1 MWSPWIVIVAV
12 VAILVLL
19 VSRYFYH
26 RRILQIRNSHD
37 SVQSDFLKQLNTSRI
52 DRGNF
57 ETILSSMVEGVIV
70 IDAKG
75 KIEHASPNFCQLL
88 ELRSKETQNKLYWE
102 VIWNQEINDSLKEA
116 LAHKRALRKEINIIG
131 PQESFFSMQISPVMD
146 REDKLLSLIAV
157 FHDITELKKLEK
169 IRTDFVANV
178 SHELKTPLTAIKGFV
193 ETLKISAK
201 DDPVALVRFLDIID
215 KQTQRLEALV
225 NDLLILSSIESKE
238 VKMNIVAEPLNKL
251 IPAVLALH
259 KKIIEDK
266 GHQVTVDIPPDLP
279 NVLVDR
285 QRMEQ
290 VFLNLLDNAVKF
302 TPPGG
307 KISIQARWEKPYVR
321 VEVKDNGVGIPA
333 EHLSRV
339 FERFYRAD
347 KARSRE
353 AGGTGLGLAIVRHIV
368 SAHQGKIE
376 VESSPG
382 VGSTFRIFLPCANM
396 V

>member
-1 MWSPWIVIVAV
+1 MYHSWIVIVLV
-12 VAILVLL
+12 VALLVLL
-19 VSRYFYH
+19 VSRHFYH

-37 SVQSDFLKQLNTSRI
+37 SAKNDFLKQLSASWV
-52 DRGNF
+52 DRENL

-70 IDAKG
+70 INSKG

-116 LAHKRALRKEINIIG
+116 LSAKRAVRKEINIIG

-146 REDKLLSLIAV
+146 GEGKLLSLIAV

-169 IRTDFVANV
+169 IRADFVANV

-193 ETLKISAK
+193 ETLKASAK
-201 DDPVALVRFLDIID
+201 DDPLALMHFLDIID
-215 KQTQRLEALV
+215 KQAQRLENLV

-238 VKMNIVAEPLNKL
+238 VKMNIGAEPLDK
-251 IPAVLALH
+251 IIHSVISLH

-266 GHQVTVDIPPDLP
+266 EHQITVDIPVDLP
-279 NVLVDR
+279 KVLVDR

-307 KISIQARWEKPYVR
+307 KLSIRANWERPYVC
-321 VEVKDNGVGIPA
+321 VEVKDNGVGIPS

-339 FERFYRAD
+339 FERFYRVD

-353 AGGTGLGLAIVRHIV
+353 AGGTGLGLAIVRQIV

-376 VESSPG
+376 VESSSG
-382 VGSTFRIFLPCANM
+382 AGSTFRIFLPCQI
-396 V
+396 

>member
-1 MWSPWIVIVAV
+1 MWSFWLVIVVV

-19 VSRYFYH
+19 VSRHFYN
-26 RRILQIRNSHD
+26 RRIQQIHQFHD
-37 SVQSDFLKQLNTSRI
+37 SAKNDFLKQLSHSRL
-52 DRGNF
+52 DRENF

-70 IDAKG
+70 INSKG
-75 KIEHASPNFCQLL
+75 RIEHASPNFCLLL

-116 LAHKRALRKEINIIG
+116 LLHKRAVRKEINIIG

-146 REDKLLSLIAV
+146 REDKLFSLIAV

-169 IRTDFVANV
+169 IRAEFVANV

-193 ETLKISAK
+193 ETLKNSAK
-201 DDPVALVRFLDIID
+201 DDPAAVRHFLDIID
-215 KQTQRLEALV
+215 KQSQRLENLV

-238 VKMNIVAEPLNKL
+238 VKMNIVAEPLNK
-251 IPAVLALH
+251 IIHSVISLH
-259 KKIIEDK
+259 KKMIEDK

-285 QRMEQ
+285 RRMEQ

-307 KISIQARWEKPYVR
+307 IITIKAKWEKPYVCVDVR
-321 VEVKDNGVGIPA
+321 DNGVGIPA
-333 EHLSRV
+333 EHISRV
-339 FERFYRAD
+339 FERFYRVD
-347 KARSRE
+347 RARSRQD
-353 AGGTGLGLAIVRHIV
+353 GGTGLGLAIVRQIV

-376 VESSPG
+376 VESASDA
-382 VGSTFRIFLPCANM
+382 GSTFRIFLPCQI
-396 V
+396 

>member
-1 MWSPWIVIVAV
+1 MWYVWILTVVLVAV
-12 VAILVLL
+12 LVLL
-19 VSRYFYH
+19 ISRHFYH
-26 RRILQIRNSHD
+26 RRISQLRYSHD
-37 SVQSDFLKQLNTSRI
+37 SAKNDFLKELSTTKI
-52 DRGNF
+52 DRENF

-70 IDAKG
+70 INSKG

-116 LAHKRALRKEINIIG
+116 LLHKRAVRKEINIIG

-146 REDKLLSLIAV
+146 RDDKLLNLIAV

-169 IRTDFVANV
+169 IRAEFVANV

-193 ETLKISAK
+193 ETLKTSAK
-201 DDPVALVRFLDIID
+201 NDPVALVRFLDIID
-215 KQTQRLEALV
+215 KQTQRLENLV

-238 VKMNIVAEPLNKL
+238 VRMNIVAEPLNR
-251 IPAVLALH
+251 IVQNVLVLQ

-266 GHQVTVDIPPDLP
+266 GHQLTVDIPADLP
-279 NVLVDR
+279 KVLVDR

-290 VFLNLLDNAVKF
+290 VFLNLLDNAAKF

-307 KISIQARWEKPYVR
+307 KISIRALLEKPYVR
-321 VEVKDNGVGIPA
+321 VEVRDNGVGIPA

-339 FERFYRAD
+339 FERFYRVD
-347 KARSRE
+347 RARSRE
-353 AGGTGLGLAIVRHIV
+353 AGGTGLGLAIVRQIV
-368 SAHQGKIE
+368 SAHQGKIQ
-376 VESSPG
+376 VESSPD
-382 VGSTFRIFLPCANM
+382 VGSTFRIFLPCQI
-396 V
+396 

>member
-1 MWSPWIVIVAV
+1 MGYSWILIVLV

-19 VSRYFYH
+19 VSRHFYH
-26 RRILQIRNSHD
+26 RRILQIRNSHN
-37 SVQSDFLKQLNTSRI
+37 SAESDFLKQLSTSRV
-52 DRGNF
+52 DRENF

-70 IDAKG
+70 INAKG

-146 REDKLLSLIAV
+146 RDDKLLSLIAV

-215 KQTQRLEALV
+215 KQAQRLENLV

-238 VKMNIVAEPLNKL
+238 VKMNIVAEPLNR
-251 IPAVLALH
+251 IIHTVLALH
-259 KKIIEDK
+259 KKSIEDK

-279 NVLVDR
+279 HVLADR

-290 VFLNLLDNAVKF
+290 VFLNLLDNAIKF

-307 KISIQARWEKPYVR
+307 KISIQARLEKPYVC

-368 SAHQGKIE
+368 TAHQGKIE
-376 VESSPG
+376 VESSSG
-382 VGSTFRIFLPCANM
+382 VGSTFRIFLPCQI
-396 V
+396 

>member
-1 MWSPWIVIVAV
+1 MYFLWIVIIVV

-19 VSRYFYH
+19 VSRRFYN
-26 RRILQIRNSHD
+26 RRILQIRHSHD
-37 SVQSDFLKQLNTSRI
+37 SAQSDFLKQLSTTRV
-52 DRGNF
+52 DRENF

-70 IDAKG
+70 INSKG

-116 LAHKRALRKEINIIG
+116 LLHKRALRKEINIIG
-131 PQESFFSMQISPVMD
+131 PQDSFFSMQISPVMD
-146 REDKLLSLIAV
+146 RDDKLLSLIAV

-169 IRTDFVANV
+169 IRSEFVANV

-193 ETLKISAK
+193 ETLKTSAK
-201 DDPVALVRFLDIID
+201 DDPMAVERFLDIID
-215 KQTQRLEALV
+215 KQTQRLESLV
-225 NDLLILSSIESKE
+225 NDLLILSAIESKE
-238 VKMNIVAEPLNKL
+238 VKMNIVAEPLNR
-251 IPAVLALH
+251 IVYTVLALH

-266 GHQVTVDIPPDLP
+266 GHQVAVDIPVDLP
-279 NVLVDR
+279 RILVDR

-307 KISIQARWEKPYVR
+307 KITIQAGLEKPYVR
-321 VEVKDNGVGIPA
+321 LEVRDNGVGIPS

-339 FERFYRAD
+339 FERFYRVD
-347 KARSRE
+347 RARSRE

-376 VESSPG
+376 VESAIDT
-382 VGSTFRIFLPCANM
+382 GSTFRIFLPCQI
-396 V
+396 